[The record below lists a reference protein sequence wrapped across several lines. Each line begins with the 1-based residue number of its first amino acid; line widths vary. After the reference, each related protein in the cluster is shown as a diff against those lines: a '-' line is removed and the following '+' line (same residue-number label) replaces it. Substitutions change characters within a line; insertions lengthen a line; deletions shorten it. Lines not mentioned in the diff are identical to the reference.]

1 MAARK
6 QGTAKKSAKAKKR
19 RKLKGA
25 PAGDAP
31 IIVAVDFSDD
41 SRAALAWAC
50 EASVGMRAP
59 LLVLHVVHDP
69 AESPGYY
76 RKDIKDLMRPME
88 DVAEKM
94 MRKFINSARD
104 AKIPKKPLRS
114 LKTKLVKGLPVTRII
129 EVAGKVNARMIV
141 MGSQGRT
148 GLRHLLLGSK
158 AEQVAQLSPI
168 PVTIVKT
175 GKK

>member
-1 MAARK
+1 MAGKK
-6 QGTAKKSAKAKKR
+6 QSTTKKTG
-19 RKLKGA
+19 KLKSVFA
-25 PAGDAP
+25 NVSP
-31 IIVAVDFSDD
+31 IVVAVDFSDD

-50 EASVGMRAP
+50 EASLGMKAP

-76 RKDIKDLMRPME
+76 RKDVKDLVRPME

-94 MRKFINSARD
+94 MRKFIKSVRNT
-104 AKIPKKPLRS
+104 KIPQKPFKN
-114 LKTKLVKGLPVTRII
+114 LKTRLVKGLPVTRII
-129 EVAGKVNARMIV
+129 EVAEKINARMIV

-148 GLRHLLLGSK
+148 GLSHLLLGSK
-158 AEQVAQLSPI
+158 AEQVVQLSPI

-175 GKK
+175 RKK